1 MRGFDGLRLGER
13 GGATRAL
20 DPGRGLLLLPLLV
33 VASWLAGSVPA
44 MAQEPVRTEPVVVTA
59 TRIEEKVSEQAS
71 SVSVVTSEEMDA
83 ISPVVAGDALK
94 NVPGIVV
101 QRSGSPGSPETI
113 RIRGGRSEHTLV
125 LIDGF
130 PVNSPT
136 LGEFD
141 IGSITLRDFER
152 VEIVRGAQSALY
164 GSNAMA
170 GVVNFIPK
178 RGGGKP
184 MVGLGLSGGSFS
196 TLRWG
201 ISGQDG
207 GKRGDFY
214 LGANGMRSDGLTVN
228 DDASLVSVLGSGDV
242 PVGAGN
248 RLHLL
253 LFSTGLEKGT
263 PHDFNTAGDTNDRET
278 RRSFLAGARWESQ
291 VSDAVSLLASG
302 YLFDEYFHVKDP
314 DDPTDTFPG
323 AFDDVTKTRKIN
335 LRLEAR
341 VSPSRASTTFV
352 GAEFSKDRSS
362 EHDPLN
368 FLSLAAQTYNRSL
381 FLQEELH
388 IGSHSGASLGA
399 RLDRNSEAGTVFS
412 PRAGAYHDFGGTGV
426 RVRAAAGRGFR
437 VPTISNKFFPFF
449 GNPNLTSEHS
459 WTYEGGVD
467 GTFLGKRLA
476 VSATYFFQDY
486 RDLITFDLDTF
497 RNRNAKKAFSRGVE
511 TEANVRILPSAD
523 VGVTYTFTDTW
534 DPERGTRLPGVPAH
548 RGSAS
553 LLLHPAPGLN
563 GRIDWIA
570 ESDQIDAPLFSGRK
584 RRSGYSRLDLSTR
597 YLWSVRGSEIRE
609 IALTGTIRNLLNRPY
624 EERIDIPAP
633 GINFLLG
640 AELSI

>member
-1 MRGFDGLRLGER
+1 MQGFNRVRFRER
-13 GGATRAL
+13 GSATRGIHGARCMVAL
-20 DPGRGLLLLPLLV
+20 VAAFFLPGF
-33 VASWLAGSVPA
+33 VPA
-44 MAQEPVRTEPVVVTA
+44 RAQEPVRTEPVVVTA

-71 SVSVVTSEEMDA
+71 SVSVVTSDEIEA
-83 ISPVVAGDALK
+83 LSTVVAGDALK

-101 QRSGSPGSPETI
+101 QRSGSPGSAETI

-125 LIDGF
+125 MIDGF

-152 VEIVRGAQSALY
+152 VEVVRGAQSALY

-178 RGGGKP
+178 KGEGMP
-184 MVGLGLSGGSFS
+184 TYGLGLAGGSYS

-201 ISGQDG
+201 LSGQNG
-207 GKRGDFY
+207 GKKGDYY
-214 LGANGMRSDGLTVN
+214 LGANGFRSDGLTAN
-228 DDASLVSVLGSGDV
+228 DDASLVSVLGSGDI
-242 PVGAGN
+242 PVGADN

-253 LFSTGLEKGT
+253 LFSTDLNKGT
-263 PHDFNTAGDTNDRET
+263 PHDFNTANDTNNRLT
-278 RRSFLAGARWESQ
+278 RRSFLTGARWETQ
-291 VSDAVSLLASG
+291 VSKAVALMASG
-302 YLFDEYFHVKDP
+302 YLFDEYFHIKDP

-335 LRLEAR
+335 LRLEGR
-341 VSPSRASTTFV
+341 ISPSRASTTFL

-362 EHDPLN
+362 ENDPLS
-368 FLSLAAQTYNRSL
+368 FISLAARTYNRSL

-388 IGSHSGASLGA
+388 VGRHSGASLGA

-412 PRAGAYHDFGGTGV
+412 PRAGVYHDFEGTGM

-459 WTYEGGVD
+459 TTYEGGMD
-467 GTFLGKRLA
+467 GTFLEKRIA
-476 VSATYFFQDY
+476 ASATYFFQDY

-511 TEANVRILPSAD
+511 TEANVRLVPA
-523 VGVTYTFTDTW
+523 VGVGLTYTYTDTW
-534 DPERGTRLPGVPAH
+534 DPEKGTRLPGIPDH
-548 RGSAS
+548 RGSVS
-553 LLLHPAPGLN
+553 LLLNPTPGLD

-570 ESDQIDAPLFSGRK
+570 ESDQLDAPLFSGRN
-584 RRSGYSRLDLSTR
+584 RRAGYTRLDVSTR
-597 YLWSVRGSEIRE
+597 YLWRVRGSDVRE
-609 IALTGTIRNLLNRPY
+609 ISLTGKIQNLLNRHY
-624 EERIDIPAP
+624 EERIDIPSP

-640 AELSI
+640 AELTI

>member
-1 MRGFDGLRLGER
+1 MQGFDRLRFRER
-13 GGATRAL
+13 GSATRAL
-20 DPGRGLLLLPLLV
+20 HPTWRMMMAI
-33 VASWLAGSVPA
+33 VASWLAGSVSA

-71 SVSVVTSEEMDA
+71 SVSVVTSEEIEA
-83 ISPVVAGDALK
+83 ISPFVAGDALK

-125 LIDGF
+125 MVDGF

-152 VEIVRGAQSALY
+152 VEVVRGAQSALY

-178 RGGGKP
+178 KGEGKP
-184 MVGLGLSGGSFS
+184 MYGLGLAGGSFS

-201 ISGQDG
+201 ISGQEG

-214 LGANGMRSDGLTVN
+214 LGANGLRSDGLTFN
-228 DDASLVSVLGSGDV
+228 DDTSLVSVLGSGNI
-242 PVGAGN
+242 PVGADN

-253 LFSTGLEKGT
+253 LFSTDLDKGT
-263 PHDFNTAGDTNDRET
+263 PHDFNTVNDTNDRET
-278 RRSFLAGARWESQ
+278 RRSFLTGARWETQ
-291 VSDAVSLLASG
+291 VSKAVSLTASG
-302 YLFDEYFHVKDP
+302 YLFDEYFHIKDP
-314 DDPTDTFPG
+314 DDPTDIFSG

-335 LRLEAR
+335 LRLEAK
-341 VSPSRASTTFV
+341 VSPSRVSTTFV
-352 GAEFSKDRSS
+352 GAEFSKDRST
-362 EHDPLN
+362 ENDPLS
-368 FLSLAAQTYNRSL
+368 FISLAAQTYNRSL

-388 IGSHSGASLGA
+388 VGNHSGASLGA
-399 RLDRNSEAGTVFS
+399 RLDRNSEAGTVWS
-412 PRAGAYHDFGGTGV
+412 PRAGAYHDFEGTGV

-459 WTYEGGVD
+459 VTYEGGMD
-467 GTFLGKRLA
+467 GMFLEKRLTA
-476 VSATYFFQDY
+476 SATYFFQDY
-486 RDLITFDLDTF
+486 RDLITFDLNTF

-511 TEANVRILPSAD
+511 TEANVRIVPAAS
-523 VGVTYTFTDTW
+523 VGLTYTFTDTW
-534 DPERGTRLPGVPAH
+534 DPERGTHLPGIPDH

-553 LLLHPAPGLN
+553 LLLNPTPGLD

-570 ESDQIDAPLFSGRK
+570 ESDQLDAPLFSGRK
-584 RRSGYSRLDLSTR
+584 RRAGYTRLDVSTR
-597 YLWSVRGSEIRE
+597 YLWSIRGSEVRE
-609 IALTGTIRNLLNRPY
+609 IALIGKIQNLLNRQY

-633 GINFLLG
+633 PINFLLG
-640 AELSI
+640 AELRI